1 MRAFLRAG
9 SRLRLGLIAAAVC
22 CACAFE
28 SASTAHAQH
37 VQLGVLGGYG
47 VKTEAFGHDPY
58 LFSIGAQAGVTLPVF
73 PLYLGARLLWF
84 SGEIQNVQLTSSM
97 NETALAF
104 AVNYLML
111 GADIGYDLELGPIV
125 LRPMLS
131 AGRATLSSKLIGA
144 RGVFDGPVDNSPFV
158 APALALLVNVCC
170 LYVSAEVRY
179 TFMTESD
186 NPNGVALLLGF
197 GARI

>member
-9 SRLRLGLIAAAVC
+9 SRLRLGLIGAVLC
-22 CACAFE
+22 CACVGGA
-28 SASTAHAQH
+28 ASTAHAQH

-47 VKTEAFGHDPY
+47 VNTEAFPHDPY
-58 LFSIGAQAGVTLPVF
+58 LFSIGVQAGVTLPVL

-84 SGEIQNVQLTSSM
+84 SGEIQNAQLTSSM
-97 NETALAF
+97 NETAVAF

-125 LRPMLS
+125 LRPMLG
-131 AGRATLSSKLIGA
+131 AGRATLSGKLIGA
-144 RGVFDGPVDNSPFV
+144 SGVVDRPVDNSPFV
-158 APALALLVNVCC
+158 APALALLVDVCC
-170 LYVSAEVRY
+170 LYVSGEVRY

-186 NPNGVALLLGF
+186 NPNGIALLLGF